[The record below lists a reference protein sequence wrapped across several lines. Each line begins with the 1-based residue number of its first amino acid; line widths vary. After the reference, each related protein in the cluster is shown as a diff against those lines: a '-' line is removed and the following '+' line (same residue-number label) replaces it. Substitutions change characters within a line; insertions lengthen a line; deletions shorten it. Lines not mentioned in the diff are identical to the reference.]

1 MARPVDEL
9 RAVLAA
15 DEPDYA
21 AIVQTLDASDADGL
35 REVAQGEDTSLA
47 VKAVYLA
54 SLLPQDAGAD
64 IVANAAGHGRSLLR
78 VTAATA
84 VRNLSAESSAPVL
97 AGLLADGDAGV
108 RKTALAS
115 VPSAD
120 HPTVRASLQHMADND
135 DVQSLADRARELT
148 GGSA

>member
-21 AIVQTLDASDADGL
+21 SIVQTLDASDAEGL
-35 REVAQGEDTSLA
+35 REIAQGEDTSLA
-47 VKAVYLA
+47 VK
-54 SLLPQDAGAD
+54 P
-64 IVANAAGHGRSLLR
+64 LLR
-78 VTAATA
+78 VTAASA

-135 DVQSLADRARELT
+135 DVPSLADRARQLT
-148 GGSA
+148 SGSGSHAAPIDIP